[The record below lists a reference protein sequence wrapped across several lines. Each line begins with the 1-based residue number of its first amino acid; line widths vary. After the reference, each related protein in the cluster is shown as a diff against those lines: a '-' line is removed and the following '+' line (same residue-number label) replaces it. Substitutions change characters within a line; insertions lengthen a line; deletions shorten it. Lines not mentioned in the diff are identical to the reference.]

1 MVAGFLLFA
10 LGLAILVGGGVALNA
25 ELRATAATRRIGI
38 RMRQYGRT
46 MARVDEPDAGAEPEG
61 VIETIGRATLRS
73 QKEYIEL
80 DALMRAAGR
89 YDPTAP
95 YWLAGIRVLAAFG
108 VGAAGA
114 ALGALAQ
121 AGMWLFIGFMVGFAI
136 GYLAPKYTLSF
147 VASERRVKVTK
158 ELPFLIDML
167 LLLLRS
173 GASIEQAFRSIAHES
188 ADGLD
193 AIKVTID
200 RLIDDLDQGKE
211 YEPSL
216 HRWGAR
222 LAIEDGRE
230 LAALLVQSLTQG
242 TELTTAL
249 RSFAEIL
256 IERRLH
262 VARDTIGRRMTQL
275 TVVMMMFFLPPLM
288 IIITAPA
295 VSKLLESFGRV
306 GAGP

>member
-1 MVAGFLLFA
+1 MGLLLFA
-10 LGLAILVGGGVALNA
+10 LGLAILAGGAVALNA
-25 ELRATAATRRIGI
+25 ELRATAATRRVGI
-38 RMRQYGRT
+38 RMRQFGRT
-46 MARVDEPDAGAEPEG
+46 LARADEGEGGVEPEG
-61 VIETIGRATLRS
+61 LVETIGRATLRS
-73 QKEYIEL
+73 QQEFVEL

-89 YDPTAP
+89 YDPAAP
-95 YWLAGIRVLAAFG
+95 YWLAGLRILAAFG
-108 VGAAGA
+108 LAAAGG
-114 ALGALAQ
+114 ALGALAT
-121 AGMWLFIGFMVGFAI
+121 AGMWLFIGVMIGFAI
-136 GYLAPKYTLSF
+136 GYLGPKYALSF
-147 VASERRVKVTK
+147 IAAERRTKVTK

-173 GASIEQAFRSIAHES
+173 GASIEQSFRSIAHES

-275 TVVMMMFFLPPLM
+275 TVVMMLFFLPPLM

-306 GAGP
+306 GAGPS